1 MTTTVE
7 QFFAAAQAAAPG
19 VAGPYKVKRIG
30 TNAEICERLLSLI
43 LSGAKTGTF
52 NLPWLHGHHP
62 EMIPEANGLV
72 VYIDFS
78 DRPRALVR
86 SKKPEFVTYDAI
98 TDAHTACEGPGARD
112 SKVWREIHWPYWTK
126 QLAPYGLKPL
136 PDMPVCV
143 ERFTLLYPTPAT

>member
-1 MTTTVE
+1 MTGAVDN
-7 QFFAAAQAAAPG
+7 FFAAAAAAVPG
-19 VAGPYKVKRIG
+19 LAGPYKVKRIG
-30 TNAEICERLLSLI
+30 IDAEICERLLQLI

-62 EMIPEANGLV
+62 EMIPETDGLV

-78 DRPRALVR
+78 DRPRAVVR
-86 SKKPEFVTYDAI
+86 QQKPEFVTYDAI
-98 TDAHTACEGPGARD
+98 TDVHTACEGPAARD
-112 SKVWREIHWPYWTK
+112 SNAWRAIHWPYWTR

-143 ERFTLLYPTPAT
+143 ERFTLLYPKSAA